1 MTYLL
6 VGDPAVEPVSVPDAK
21 RHMRLDHDRDD
32 DLIGGLIAAARR
44 HVEHETG
51 IAVMLQTWRLYL
63 DSWPADRCIRLRRHP
78 VRRVESVT
86 VFDADG
92 TPKSLLDTS
101 LRLDAVSRPARLMI
115 SDALPPEAATNGIE
129 IEFTAGL
136 AELPPEVPDDIVR
149 AILLLVAQWYE
160 FRGAFSASDQPVAI
174 PTGVERLIAPYRAH
188 RI

>member
-1 MTYLL
+1 
-6 VGDPAVEPVSVPDAK
+6 
-21 RHMRLDHDRDD
+21 
-32 DLIGGLIAAARR
+32 
-44 HVEHETG
+44 
-51 IAVMLQTWRLYL
+51 
-63 DSWPADRCIRLRRHP
+63 
-78 VRRVESVT
+78 
-86 VFDADG
+86 
-92 TPKSLLDTS
+92 
-101 LRLDAVSRPARLMI
+101 MI